1 VNVEPQLALDGDQ
14 LRVVVVDDHA
24 LFRRALRQSL
34 ELRGFAVRAEVE
46 LGQQAFAATLE
57 HHPHVVLMDQRLP
70 DLSGAEAT
78 RLILAAAP
86 LTRIVAISA
95 SGGEAALH
103 EALAAGSAGYVLKSA
118 GPDEIAAAVRAAA
131 AGHTPIS
138 PAVAAHLVEHFQR
151 TAAAKRPPLSAM
163 LAEQLSDREREILA
177 LITAGHDNRA
187 IADTLFISPHTV
199 KGHVSTI
206 LSRLGVA
213 NRIQAAV
220 YAARHDLD

>member
-1 VNVEPQLALDGDQ
+1 MTVEPQLAADGDQ

-24 LFRRALRQSL
+24 LFRRALRHSL
-34 ELRGFAVRAEVE
+34 ELRGFAVPAEVK
-46 LGQQAFAATLE
+46 LGEHALAATLE
-57 HHPHVVLMDQRLP
+57 HRPHVVLMDQRLP

-78 RLILAAAP
+78 RLILTAAP

-103 EALAAGSAGYVLKSA
+103 EALAAGSVGYVLKSA
-118 GPDEIAAAVRAAA
+118 GADEIAAAVRAAA

-138 PAVAAHLVEHFQR
+138 PPVAAHLVEHFQR
-151 TAAAKRPPLSAM
+151 TTAAKRPPLSAI

-187 IADTLFISPHTV
+187 IADTLLISPHTV